1 MRKAYLLLL
10 TAVILILF
18 SGSWVLSK
26 EVVGSVSPVLAT
38 GVRLLFTTTVLW
50 LWVFCSEG
58 RRGSFHLRRG
68 RAVRFAVL
76 SIFGFSAYFISTF
89 EALKDLKASELTM
102 LLSSIPG
109 FTYVLGVLFGVLSFS
124 WLRFFGVLVVT
135 LGGVMFNVSPGASFG
150 GVQGIA
156 FAFLGALS
164 YSVYGLLSRVWLER
178 DSIVVSVAWIT
189 LMSFVSFIPFV
200 LAHHDSL
207 MGLAMDDV
215 VKLFV
220 LGGLLSAP
228 VYVLY
233 QKVLSVGEVVYANS
247 VGLLAPCVV
256 VASEWALGE
265 DVLMDGGRLIW
276 MMVTMLGIFLLY
288 VDASGL
294 FDRVFRGGRGGTD
307 PCSLMVALL
316 VERGG

>member
-1 MRKAYLLLL
+1 MAGVNVLRLGRSQEVRLYACHLPGYEFVLVRSATYCVLSVTGNCGEVKMRKAYLLLL
-10 TAVILILF
+10 TAAILILF

-135 LGGVMFNVSPGASFG
+135 LGGVMFNVSPGAGFG

-207 MGLAMDDV
+207 MGLAMDDF

-220 LGGLLSAP
+220 LG
-228 VYVLY
+228 V
-233 QKVLSVGEVVYANS
+233 
-247 VGLLAPCVV
+247 
-256 VASEWALGE
+256 
-265 DVLMDGGRLIW
+265 RLQCTCYIKRC
-276 MMVTMLGIFLLY
+276 FLLE
-288 VDASGL
+288 GL
-294 FDRVFRGGRGGTD
+294 SM
-307 PCSLMVALL
+307 PIL
-316 VERGG
+316 